1 MSTIPQE
8 TSVLVIGGGPAGS
21 YAACALARE
30 GVSVTVLEADIFPR
44 YVLAF
49 LISRI
54 KWDGLVLS
62 TVADIMSARACLLL
76 SVHFCVSLT

>member
-1 MSTIPQE
+1 MSTIPQD

-44 YVLAF
+44 YVMAF
-49 LISRI
+49 LLSRI
-54 KWDGLVLS
+54 K
-62 TVADIMSARACLLL
+62 
-76 SVHFCVSLT
+76 